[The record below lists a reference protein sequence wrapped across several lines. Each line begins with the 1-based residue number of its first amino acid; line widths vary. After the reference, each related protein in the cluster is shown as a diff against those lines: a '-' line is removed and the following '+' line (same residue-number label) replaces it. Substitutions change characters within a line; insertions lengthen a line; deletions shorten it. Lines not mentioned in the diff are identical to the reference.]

1 MGGAL
6 GLGMT
11 DSHEKMTFLND
22 ALLKVYL
29 IGKV

>member
-6 GLGMT
+6 GLSMT
-11 DSHEKMTFLND
+11 DSHEKMKILND